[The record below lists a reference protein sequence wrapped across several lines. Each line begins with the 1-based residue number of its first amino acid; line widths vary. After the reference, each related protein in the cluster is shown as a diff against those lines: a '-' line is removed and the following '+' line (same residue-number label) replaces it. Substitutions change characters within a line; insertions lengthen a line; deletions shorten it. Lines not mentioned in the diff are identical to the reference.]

1 MNFFDSLLS
10 IVLSSVSL
18 FICKFSNLHI
28 FLRLNGAISTKLGV
42 DVPGVMWYLLIPRF
56 DFQYNAEMT
65 RVDPDHLLGL
75 VTEVV
80 PDHSCLIF
88 CSTKK
93 NCENVALMLSKLMAK
108 HRRLVETLVNIL
120 PRPDICVC
128 IIVLVWF

>member
-1 MNFFDSLLS
+1 M
-10 IVLSSVSL
+10 
-18 FICKFSNLHI
+18 
-28 FLRLNGAISTKLGV
+28 LRLSGPISTKLGV
-42 DVPGVMWYLLIPRF
+42 DVRGVMWYLLIPCF

-75 VTEVV
+75 VTEVI

-108 HRRLVETLVNIL
+108 HRRLVETLENIL

-128 IIVLVWF
+128 IIALVWF

>member
-18 FICKFSNLHI
+18 FTCKFSHFHI
-28 FLRLNGAISTKLGV
+28 FLRLNGAISAKLGV

-108 HRRLVETLVNIL
+108 HRRLV
-120 PRPDICVC
+120 
-128 IIVLVWF
+128 